1 MANVCFNYIE
11 AFGDAKAI
19 EKFNNEMLI
28 DDQMYSLETIDCEE
42 GKIRISSETRW
53 SPPEEW
59 VINNSKEFGLLIECE
74 YGECGANI
82 SGKFGFDK
90 GEKVFDLEFTYLEG
104 RYNLLDWYEF
114 VEFEVLHRIED
125 NEDLETFLEDFDFV
139 SLQEREE
146 LITIFNEGI

>member
-28 DDQMYSLETIDCEE
+28 DDQIYFLEVINLEDR
-42 GKIRISSETRW
+42 KIKISSETRW
-53 SPPEEW
+53 LPPKEW
-59 VINNSKEFGLLIECE
+59 VINNSKEFGILIECQYE
-74 YGECGANI
+74 ECGNDI
-82 SGKFGFDK
+82 SGNFGFDK

-104 RYNLLDWYEF
+104 KYNFMDWFEF
-114 VEFEVLHRIED
+114 IECEVLNRIED
-125 NEDLETFLEDFDFV
+125 NEDLETFLEDFNFV
-139 SLQEREE
+139 NPQEREE